1 MPGQAAHQAEPIRH
15 AGELPDRY
23 WTRLEERRAPGGPGR
38 VDLVLVGP
46 SGVHVVID
54 QPPDV
59 AADLVATAWR
69 ASAAGAAVAD
79 LLPARYRAAVAAE
92 VRLLGTD
99 GVAAEITVEPRTGA
113 VCAASPDLL
122 DQVWRCRPRVLS
134 TSEAAVV
141 AGVLRERLLPDPVDR
156 RSGLGPW
163 WRRRRV
169 LVAAGLVTAA
179 AGAAA
184 AVTVGDV
191 MPWVLP

>member
-15 AGELPDRY
+15 AGELSVKY
-23 WTRLEERRAPGGPGR
+23 WTRLEDRRAPGGSGR
-38 VDLVLVGP
+38 IDLVLVGP

-54 QPPDV
+54 QPADL
-59 AADLVATAWR
+59 AADLVGNARR
-69 ASAAGAAVAD
+69 ASVAATAVAD
-79 LLPARYRAAVAAE
+79 LLPARYRVAVTAE
-92 VRLLGTD
+92 VRLLGTA
-99 GVAAEITVEPRTGA
+99 GAAAEITVEPRTGA

-122 DQVWRCRPRVLS
+122 EQVWRCRPRVLS

-141 AGVLRERLLPDPVDR
+141 AGLLRDRLEPDPVDLGAGR
-156 RSGLGPW
+156 GPW

-169 LVAAGLVTAA
+169 GVAASLVAAA

-191 MPWVLP
+191 TLWVLP